1 MQTFGSVV
9 TAGHSSPTKSR
20 ARSRT
25 AYVPPGFSEVMKK
38 NSSPVMM
45 PFLMVL
51 IILNKWFLLGDS
63 GNERKTAGIHWG
75 IEGTCVLVSVRRWR
89 ACGVMCNSH

>member
-1 MQTFGSVV
+1 
-9 TAGHSSPTKSR
+9 
-20 ARSRT
+20 
-25 AYVPPGFSEVMKK
+25 MKK

-63 GNERKTAGIHWG
+63 GNERKSAGIHWG
-75 IEGTCVLVSVRRWR
+75 ICRGIHRGNMCVSV
-89 ACGVMCNSH
+89 GVGAEMARVWCNV